1 MGGSKNT
8 QPAVM
13 TQIQKVEL
21 PAWVENAS
29 QSNYRL
35 AQQIADKP
43 YQAYE
48 GQTVA
53 GTPQVT
59 KDAWQYILNNGNA
72 GSADYDAARGAAG
85 QAQSLFGKASG
96 GILSLDRDAYT
107 NPYLNDV
114 VGYAM
119 DDLEKSR
126 QLALMGNS
134 DKAVAAKAFG
144 GDRAAVIDAIT
155 NSETAQKAGALSA
168 SLRSDAYDKAN
179 ALMQGDINNMISSGQ
194 GLLSSGDRYKV
205 LGDTAVSNV
214 NQQYQNMIGVGAQQ
228 QAQTQQELN
237 DQYSRWQEKQGYDT
251 ERLNLLLAS
260 LGMSPYGK
268 TTTGTTTQ
276 TGGQTSTG
284 TNWGSLIG
292 GVGSLASGM
301 LGSGGISALLPLLGL
316 SDREDKT
323 DIKKLGDDPVT
334 GVPIYSYRY
343 RDDPKSYPKVVGP
356 MAQDLEK
363 VFPGATRE
371 VGGHM
376 IVDGAAIHEM
386 LAAGVPATGQGV
398 AVPQRVA
405 GAPAPAAPGFTLP
418 STASMQAVK
427 LPAPVK
433 LNMGDGHKNAGLVRT
448 LSGSKVRGVLG
459 HGK

>member
-8 QPAVM
+8 QPAVT

-72 GSADYDAARGAAG
+72 GQDQYSLAG
-85 QAQSLFGKASG
+85 QATSQAQSLFGKASG

-119 DDLEKSR
+119 DDLDKSR
-126 QLALMGNS
+126 QQSLMQNA

-144 GDRAAVIDAIT
+144 GDRAAVIDAVT
-155 NSETAQKAGALSA
+155 NAETAQKAGALSA

-179 ALMQGDINNMISSGQ
+179 ALMQGDISSMISSGQ
-194 GLLSSGDRYKV
+194 GLLSSGDRYKT

-268 TTTGTTTQ
+268 TTTGTTVQ
-276 TGGQTSTG
+276 QGGQQ
-284 TNWGSLIG
+284 
-292 GVGSLASGM
+292 
-301 LGSGGISALLPLLGL
+301 SGGTDWASVALGGGTLLTKLLPMLGL
-316 SDREDKT
+316 SDRDDKT
-323 DIKKLGDDPVT
+323 DIKKLGDDPAT
-334 GVPIYSYRY
+334 GVPLYAYRY
-343 RDDPKSYPKVVGP
+343 KGDPKNTPKVVGP

-363 VFPGATRE
+363 RFPGSTRK

-376 IVDGAAIHEM
+376 IVDGAAIQGM
-386 LAAGVPATGQGV
+386 LA
-398 AVPQRVA
+398 
-405 GAPAPAAPGFTLP
+405 
-418 STASMQAVK
+418 
-427 LPAPVK
+427 
-433 LNMGDGHKNAGLVRT
+433 
-448 LSGSKVRGVLG
+448 

>member
-1 MGGSKNT
+1 MT
-8 QPAVM
+8 

-72 GSADYDAARGAAG
+72 GQDQYSLAG
-85 QAQSLFGKASG
+85 QATSQAQSLFGKASG

-119 DDLEKSR
+119 DDLDKSR
-126 QLALMGNS
+126 QQSLMQNA

-144 GDRAAVIDAIT
+144 GDRAAVIDAVT
-155 NSETAQKAGALSA
+155 NAETAQKAGALSA

-179 ALMQGDINNMISSGQ
+179 ALMQGDISSMISSGQ
-194 GLLSSGDRYKV
+194 GLLSSGDRYKT

-268 TTTGTTTQ
+268 TTTGTTVQ
-276 TGGQTSTG
+276 QGGQQ
-284 TNWGSLIG
+284 
-292 GVGSLASGM
+292 
-301 LGSGGISALLPLLGL
+301 SGGTDWASVALGGGTLLTKLLPMLGL
-316 SDREDKT
+316 SDRDDKT
-323 DIKKLGDDPVT
+323 DIKKLGDDPAT
-334 GVPIYSYRY
+334 GVPLYAYRY
-343 RDDPKSYPKVVGP
+343 KGDPKNTPKVVGP

-363 VFPGATRE
+363 RFPGSTRK

-376 IVDGAAIHEM
+376 IVDGAAIQGM
-386 LAAGVPATGQGV
+386 LA
-398 AVPQRVA
+398 
-405 GAPAPAAPGFTLP
+405 
-418 STASMQAVK
+418 
-427 LPAPVK
+427 
-433 LNMGDGHKNAGLVRT
+433 
-448 LSGSKVRGVLG
+448 